1 MMPTPIR
8 WLIWSV
14 VVGVIILTITTGGL
28 WAWRAQVLDA
38 PGPHSEDVM
47 FIVEAGNGHA
57 TLRYRLKSAGVI
69 HQTYHYDAA
78 RIMAGDQFVPKA
90 GEYLLPAASSLNKI
104 MDILHS
110 GRSYQRRITIIEGLR
125 SSEVVAQIMAMDHLS
140 GTIDKIPDEGSLL
153 PETYFFTHNTKRS
166 ALIARMQDV
175 MAITIAEA
183 WASRADD
190 LPYKRM
196 QDAVIMASIIEK
208 ESSIASERLMVASV
222 LVNRL
227 KKGMRLQSDPTVV
240 YDTNPAI
247 DMSRV
252 ITKADLKRKT
262 PWNTYVI
269 KGLPKTPIANPGRE
283 SILAALN
290 PADSDYLYF
299 VSDGKGGSRFAKTL
313 DAHNRNVRL
322 FRQFQRAAKK

>member
-1 MMPTPIR
+1 MMPPPIR
-8 WLIWSV
+8 WLIRSV
-14 VVGVIILTITTGGL
+14 VVGVIILTITAGGL
-28 WAWRAQVLDA
+28 WVWRVQVLGA

-47 FIVEAGNGHA
+47 FVVEAGNGHA

-78 RIMAGDQFVPKA
+78 RIMAGDQFIPKA
-90 GEYLLPAASSLNKI
+90 GEYLLPAASSLNEV

-110 GRSYQRRITIIEGLR
+110 GRSYQRRITVVEGLR

-140 GTIDKIPDEGSLL
+140 GMIDKIPDEGSLL

-183 WASRADD
+183 WVSRVDG

-196 QDAVIMASIIEK
+196 QDAMIMASIIEK
-208 ESSIASERLMVASV
+208 ESSIASERRMVASV

-252 ITKADLKRKT
+252 ITKADLKQKT

-269 KGLPKTPIANPGRE
+269 KGLPKTPIANPSRE

-299 VSDGKGGSRFAKTL
+299 VSDGKGGLRFAKTL

-322 FRQFQRAAKK
+322 FRQIQRAAKK

>member
-1 MMPTPIR
+1 MPTPIR

-28 WAWRAQVLDA
+28 WAWRTQVLDA
-38 PGPHSEDVM
+38 PGPHSEDVI

-90 GEYLLPAASSLNKI
+90 GEYLLPAASSLNEV

-110 GRSYQRRITIIEGLR
+110 GRSYQRRITVVEGLR
-125 SSEVVAQIMAMDHLS
+125 SSEVVAQIMAMGHLS

-153 PETYFFTHNTKRS
+153 PETYFFTHNTKRA

-190 LPYKRM
+190 LPYKRV

-208 ESSIASERLMVASV
+208 ESSIASERRMVASV

-240 YDTNPAI
+240 YDTNPEI
-247 DMSRV
+247 EMSRV
-252 ITKADLKRKT
+252 ITKADLKQKT

-269 KGLPKTPIANPGRE
+269 KGLPKTPIANPSRE

-299 VSDGKGGSRFAKTL
+299 VSDGKGGLRFAKTL

-322 FRQFQRAAKK
+322 FRQIQRAAKK